1 MPLQTAQG
9 IITQD
14 SGNWMFLFK
23 YLKTSCK
30 KQNKREKKNQHTIR
44 ELTGKETILFIVKM

>member
-1 MPLQTAQG
+1 
-9 IITQD
+9 
-14 SGNWMFLFK
+14 MFLFK

-30 KQNKREKKNQHTIR
+30 KQNKQKEKKINQHTIR